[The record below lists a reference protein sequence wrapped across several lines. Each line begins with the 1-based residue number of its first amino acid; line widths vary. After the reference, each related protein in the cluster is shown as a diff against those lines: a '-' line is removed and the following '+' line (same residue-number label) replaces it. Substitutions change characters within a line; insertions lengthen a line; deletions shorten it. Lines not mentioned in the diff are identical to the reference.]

1 LRALRDSFGAVD
13 AAGNPPTAGDDVP
26 PTEMRAG
33 DRRAAGT
40 SWTELFEPYVTI
52 GLCALLLA
60 IAALA
65 VATVRDLVRDADL
78 EALTDLRIATL
89 IHTTTL
95 LEGERA
101 DRYAKR
107 LDARPVRARDSSAIR
122 EAIREAIRHELAE
135 MQRLDW
141 DESLGQ
147 SARSR
152 ALRMLV
158 QRQLQQI
165 EQSDAAPAR
174 LDIEAEASL
183 MAAIRTLAGAMEQ
196 AEQDLLRARSMQSAR
211 ERGRLVV
218 TLLSLTALAIAATL
232 GAAWQLHRDLRRLR
246 HDERSLRHEVA
257 HDALTGLANRR
268 YFAWRLRSALRSW
281 LRGGASFSLVLVDID
296 RFKQINDSLGHRAG
310 DLVLKVLAAR
320 LRDGFRAV
328 DLVARIG
335 GEEFGV
341 ILPGLDAASAYQV
354 ADRVRSAIAAQPFSS
369 GRGAEGKLVAVTV
382 SMGVADARVG
392 PRAHALM
399 DAADRAL
406 YAAKQTGRNRVVAA
420 ESS

>member
-1 LRALRDSFGAVD
+1 
-13 AAGNPPTAGDDVP
+13 
-26 PTEMRAG
+26 MRAG
-33 DRRAAGT
+33 DRRASGT
-40 SWTELFEPYVTI
+40 SWTEQLEPFVTI

-65 VATVRDLVRDADL
+65 IATVRDLVRDADL
-78 EALTDLRIATL
+78 ESRADVRITTL

-107 LDARPVRARDSSAIR
+107 LDARAVHGSDSSAIR
-122 EAIREAIRHELAE
+122 QAIRHELAE
-135 MQRLDW
+135 IQRLDW
-141 DESLGQ
+141 ESLAQ
-147 SARSR
+147 SARAR
-152 ALRMLV
+152 VLQVLV
-158 QRQLQQI
+158 ERQLQQI
-165 EQSDAAPAR
+165 ELSTQP
-174 LDIEAEASL
+174 DIRAEASL
-183 MAAIRTLAGAMEQ
+183 MAAIRTLAGAMEE
-196 AEQDLLRARSMQSAR
+196 AEQDVMRERSMQSAH
-211 ERGRLVV
+211 ERDLLLV
-218 TLLSLTALAIAATL
+218 TLLSLTALAIGATL
-232 GAAWQLHRDLRRLR
+232 GAAWQLHRDVRRLR
-246 HDERSLRHEVA
+246 RDERSLRHEVA

-296 RFKQINDSLGHRAG
+296 RFKQVNDSLGHRAG

-341 ILPGLDAASAYQV
+341 ILPGLDVANAYQV
-354 ADRVRSAIAAQPFSS
+354 ADRVRSAIAAQPFSA
-369 GRGAEGKLVAVTV
+369 GRGPEGKLVAVTV

-392 PRAHALM
+392 SRAHALM

-406 YAAKQTGRNRVVAA
+406 YAAKQAGRNRVVAA

>member
-13 AAGNPPTAGDDVP
+13 AAGDRPTAGDDAP
-26 PTEMRAG
+26 PAEMRAG
-33 DRRAAGT
+33 DRRASGA

-65 VATVRDLVRDADL
+65 VATVRELVRDADL

-107 LDARPVRARDSSAIR
+107 LDERPMQAVEST
-122 EAIREAIRHELAE
+122 AIREAIRHELAE
-135 MQRLDW
+135 MQHLDW
-141 DESLGQ
+141 DESPGQ
-147 SARSR
+147 SARAR
-152 ALRMLV
+152 VLQMLV

-165 EQSDAAPAR
+165 EQSDAAPTQ
-174 LDIEAEASL
+174 LDIKAEASL

-196 AEQDLLRARSMQSAR
+196 AEQDLLRTRSMQSAR

-218 TLLSLTALAIAATL
+218 TLLGLTALAIGATL

-246 HDERSLRHEVA
+246 RDERSLRHEVA

-268 YFAWRLRSALRSW
+268 YFAWRLRSELRSW

-341 ILPGLDAASAYQV
+341 ILPALDAASAYQV

-369 GRGAEGKLVAVTV
+369 GRGAEGKRIAVTV

-406 YAAKQTGRNRVVAA
+406 YAAKQAGRNRVVAA

>member
-1 LRALRDSFGAVD
+1 MRALRDSFGAVD
-13 AAGNPPTAGDDVP
+13 AAGDPPTAGDDAP

-33 DRRAAGT
+33 DRRASGA

-65 VATVRDLVRDADL
+65 VATVRELVRDADL

-107 LDARPVRARDSSAIR
+107 LDERPMQAVEST
-122 EAIREAIRHELAE
+122 AIREAIRHELAE
-135 MQRLDW
+135 MQHLDW
-141 DESLGQ
+141 DESPGQ
-147 SARSR
+147 SARAR
-152 ALRMLV
+152 VLQMLV

-165 EQSDAAPAR
+165 EQSDAAPTQ
-174 LDIEAEASL
+174 LDIKAEASL

-196 AEQDLLRARSMQSAR
+196 AEQDLLRTRSMQSAR

-218 TLLSLTALAIAATL
+218 TLLGLTALAIGATL

-246 HDERSLRHEVA
+246 RDERSLRHEVA

-268 YFAWRLRSALRSW
+268 YFAWRLRSELRSW

-369 GRGAEGKLVAVTV
+369 GRGAEGKRIAVTV

-406 YAAKQTGRNRVVAA
+406 YAAKQAGRNRVVAA